1 MAGIF
6 GKTLSELTSA
16 MNYHLFRQRI
26 ISSNI
31 ANADTPGFTAKE
43 VSFEKELSRE
53 LTISATDPRH
63 ISGSDQTGL
72 NYLVKDNP
80 FSRIGNDSN
89 TVDVDREMMKLS
101 QNHLLYNA
109 SAQMIQGKLDAL
121 KEAIRG
127 IQ

>member
-6 GKTLSELTSA
+6 GKTLTELTSA
-16 MNYHLFRQRI
+16 MNYHLFRQEL

-43 VSFEKELSRE
+43 VAFEKELKSQM
-53 LTISATDPRH
+53 TMSVTNPSH
-63 ISGSDQTGL
+63 ITPSSSSNPSYT
-72 NYLVKDNP
+72 VKDDP

-89 TVDVDREMMKLS
+89 TVDIDREMMKLS
-101 QNHLLYNA
+101 QNHLLYSA
-109 SAQMIQGKLDAL
+109 SAQMIQTKLEAM

>member
-16 MNYHLFRQRI
+16 MNYHLFRQGI
-26 ISSNI
+26 ISGNI
-31 ANADTPGFTAKE
+31 ANADTPGYTAKE
-43 VSFEKELSRE
+43 VVFEKELSRE
-53 LTISATDPRH
+53 LAMSATDSKHINPSAGN
-63 ISGSDQTGL
+63 ISGYT
-72 NYLVKDNP
+72 VKDDP

-89 TVDVDREMMKLS
+89 TVDIDREMMKLS
-101 QNHLLYNA
+101 QNHLLYSA

>member
-6 GKTLSELTSA
+6 GKTLTELTSA
-16 MNYHLFRQRI
+16 MNYHLFRQGI

-43 VSFEKELSRE
+43 VAFEKELSRE
-53 LTISATDPRH
+53 MAMSATNPKH
-63 ISGSDQTGL
+63 ITGSAENSPD
-72 NYLVKDNP
+72 YAVKDDP

-89 TVDVDREMMKLS
+89 TVDIDREMMKLS
-101 QNHLLYNA
+101 QNHLLYSA

>member
-16 MNYHLFRQRI
+16 MNYHLFRQGI

-43 VSFEKELSRE
+43 AAFEKELSRE
-53 LTISATDPRH
+53 LAMSSTDPRH
-63 ISGSDQTGL
+63 LTGSAQRGTDYTVQ
-72 NYLVKDNP
+72 DDP
-80 FSRIGNDSN
+80 FSRVGNDSN
-89 TVDVDREMMKLS
+89 TVDIDREMMKLS